1 MSSGLRIEVLFG
13 EFANLFG
20 ELQNINYLKACVP
33 DAEIIYTG
41 LSDKPTFATEPVN
54 MIYMGAMTENQQ
66 ELVISALT
74 PYKKKIEELIEA
86 GVVFLFTGNAMEV
99 MEAYIENEDGSRI
112 QGLGIFSTYAKRDMM
127 NRFNSLMLGE
137 YQGMKLVGFKSQFSH
152 SYGDNSSCYFYD
164 VTKGTGLYPGVMKEG
179 LKKKNFFGTYTV
191 GPFLVLNPLFVKY
204 LLKLLGV
211 ENPVLAYEDVIMA
224 AYEQRLKEFETD
236 GLRYE

>member
-1 MSSGLRIEVLFG
+1 MSSGLRIEVLFS

-20 ELQNINYLKACVP
+20 ELQNINYLKECVP

-41 LSDKPTFATEPVN
+41 LSDKPTFATESVN

-66 ELVISALT
+66 ELVIAALT

-137 YQGMKLVGFKSQFSH
+137 YEGIKLVGFKSQFSH
-152 SYGDNSSCYFYD
+152 SYGDNASCYFYD
-164 VTKGTGLYPGVMKEG
+164 VIKGTGLYPGIMKEG
-179 LKKKNFFGTYTV
+179 LKKNNFFGTYTV

-211 ENPVLAYEDVIMA
+211 EKPVLAHEEVIMA
-224 AYEQRLKEFETD
+224 AYQQRLAEFETE